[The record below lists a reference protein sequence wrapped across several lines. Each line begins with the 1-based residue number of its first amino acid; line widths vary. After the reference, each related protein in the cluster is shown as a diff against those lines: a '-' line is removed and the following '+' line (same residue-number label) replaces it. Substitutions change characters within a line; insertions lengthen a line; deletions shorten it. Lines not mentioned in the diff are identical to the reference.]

1 MNVSRLACLPVVV
14 LATFAVALMI
24 APSASAEDIIL
35 AEIGDHEQTC
45 EASSSVQYEWF
56 VYNSHNVSYL
66 LEMSIDVASGEGWES
81 EFEDEYILLD
91 PGDGASVT
99 LILSATNE
107 VTSEDVNQTVIFTFV
122 DLDDTNKSEVL
133 HGYAN
138 TSMIPVWGV
147 IAPGKNKILGM
158 FDNPFPEP
166 FNDNYV
172 TFLISVGLWAMIAV
186 VFMYIIDPIA
196 HIFTKKTKT
205 DLDDRI
211 LAIMRKPIF
220 VIVVVY
226 GIVSSFSVLPL
237 SEKDIGEIFVIYGL
251 VMIALVTFVAY
262 KIFKEVLVYLGKRW
276 ASKTDS
282 QIDDVLIPVIDK
294 IGGILI
300 MLFGAMSIVTY
311 LGYDVTFLLTG
322 VGVFGLVIAFAA
334 QDALSNFFSGIML
347 LMDRPFAE
355 GEYIT
360 IPTGELCRIEKIGI
374 RSCRLY
380 DVFASD
386 YIVLP
391 NNKLINEKIVNLT
404 KPDIRATANV
414 VVGVA
419 YGSDVPKVERILVE
433 AARNCKNV
441 LTDEDKVPVAR
452 FTNFGDSALE
462 FKVFFWVDDFMN
474 QWKAAHEIREEVN
487 KRFAEEGIDIP
498 YPHRTIYIKEMPKT
512 K

>member
-1 MNVSRLACLPVVV
+1 MSRLACLPAAL
-14 LATFAVALMI
+14 LAAFVVALMI

-35 AEIGDHEQTC
+35 SEIGDHEQTC
-45 EASSSVQYEWF
+45 EAGNSVEYEWF

-66 LEMSIDVASGEGWES
+66 LELSVDRVSGEGWES
-81 EFEDEYILLD
+81 EFEAQYILLD
-91 PGDGASVT
+91 PGDGASVKLVIST
-99 LILSATNE
+99 TNE
-107 VTSEDVNQTVIFTFV
+107 VTSEDVNQTVAFTFV
-122 DLDDTNKSEVL
+122 DLDDTNNSEVL
-133 HGYAN
+133 YGFAN

-158 FDNPFPEP
+158 FDNPLPEP

-172 TFLISVGLWAMIAV
+172 TFLINVALWAGIAV
-186 VFMYIIDPIA
+186 VFMYVIDPIV
-196 HIFTKKTKT
+196 HMFTKKTKT
-205 DLDDRI
+205 DLDDKI

-220 VIVVVY
+220 VVVIVY

-237 SEKDIGEIFVIYGL
+237 SEKEIGEIFVIYGL
-251 VMIALVTFVAY
+251 VMLILVTFVAY
-262 KIFKEVLVYLGKRW
+262 KIFKEVLVYLGRRW

-300 MLFGAMSIVTY
+300 MIFGAMSIVTY
-311 LGYDVTFLLTG
+311 LGYDVTFILTG

-360 IPTGELCRIEKIGI
+360 IPTGELCRVDKIGI

-380 DVFASD
+380 DVFAND

-404 KPDIRATANV
+404 KPDERATVNV
-414 VVGVA
+414 AVGVA
-419 YGSDVPKVERILVE
+419 YGSDVAKVEKILVE
-433 AARNCKNV
+433 AARKSKNV
-441 LTDEDKVPVAR
+441 LTDEGKEPVAR
-452 FTNFGDSALE
+452 FANFGESALE
-462 FKVFFWVDDFMN
+462 FKVYFWVDDFMN
-474 QWKAAHEIREEVN
+474 QWRVAHEIREEIN
-487 KRFAEEGIDIP
+487 KRFTEEGIEIP
-498 YPHRTIYIKEMPKT
+498 YPHRTIYVKEMPKS